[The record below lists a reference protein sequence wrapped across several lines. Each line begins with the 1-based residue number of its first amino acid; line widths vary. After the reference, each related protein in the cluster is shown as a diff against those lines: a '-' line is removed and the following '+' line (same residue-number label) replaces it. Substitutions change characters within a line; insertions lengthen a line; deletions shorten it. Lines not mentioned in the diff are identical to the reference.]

1 MSSSIALKR
10 ATSNTCRYPQ
20 THHRHEIFLNKSSSS
35 SITEEEDDGEVK
47 MLDETLP
54 DNGLSESDKQKSSIP
69 NNRHIS
75 MNNHNTK
82 RDYGGTMI
90 QELLQSNMDL
100 K

>member
-1 MSSSIALKR
+1 MSSSLALKR
-10 ATSNTCRYPQ
+10 AASNTCRYPQ
-20 THHRHEIFLNKSSSS
+20 PNHRHEIYLNKSSSS
-35 SITEEEDDGEVK
+35 SITPDDDDGEVK

-54 DNGLSESDKQKSSIP
+54 DNGVNESDKRKSSIP
-69 NNRHIS
+69 NNRPIS
-75 MNNHNTK
+75 MNNHNHK